1 LNAEQELQHTAQ
13 KSRRFDNID
22 ELKPVDLEEEF
33 NAVKS
38 RCYKLYNMDENEMA
52 WDLLLQLESV
62 ENSDKLLLDF
72 LTEGLSSNVQQMKLL
87 NEARGWIN
95 NEGTR
100 WEVQGSRGVFEL
112 REIEKNGKWIGFER
126 EQPEVSN
133 DLESIILRTLVQ
145 ELVDDMLEQ

>member
-1 LNAEQELQHTAQ
+1 
-13 KSRRFDNID
+13 
-22 ELKPVDLEEEF
+22 
-33 NAVKS
+33 
-38 RCYKLYNMDENEMA
+38 MA

-87 NEARGWIN
+87 NEARDWIN
-95 NEGTR
+95 NEGSR
-100 WEVQGSRGVFEL
+100 WEVRGSRGVFEL